1 MSPGNRSSG
10 TARRNPQPT
19 EPEKGG
25 NDPRSNDP
33 DSGDRALDREREMGA
48 VDTVHDAGRQP
59 GAHGKQSPHRNV
71 KPGTRRSIEEAD
83 PQQGQSDS

>member
-19 EPEKGG
+19 EPA
-25 NDPRSNDP
+25 DTRD
-33 DSGDRALDREREMGA
+33 GDRALDREREMGA

-59 GAHGKQSPHRNV
+59 GAHGNQSPHRNV

-83 PQQGQSDS
+83 PQQGRSDR